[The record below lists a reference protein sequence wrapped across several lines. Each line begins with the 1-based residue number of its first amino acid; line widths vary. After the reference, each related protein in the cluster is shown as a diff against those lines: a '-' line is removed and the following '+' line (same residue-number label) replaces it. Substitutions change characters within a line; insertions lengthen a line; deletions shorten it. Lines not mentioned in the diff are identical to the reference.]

1 MASTKPPHE
10 SKKKSASEAG
20 SKPEWATTAIHLPKA
35 TLQLLK
41 IVAFHRSQVHG
52 GRMSVSRLLTDL
64 VEAHRK
70 ELEQEATPKININ

>member
-10 SKKKSASEAG
+10 SKKKKPASETG

-35 TLQLLK
+35 TLRLLQ

-70 ELEQEATPKININ
+70 ELEQETKP

>member
-1 MASTKPPHE
+1 MASTKSPHG
-10 SKKKSASEAG
+10 SKKKKSTSEAG

-64 VEAHRK
+64 VETHRK
-70 ELEQEATPKININ
+70 ELEQEAKT